1 MRKLIKTAAIVSAA
15 LAIIL
20 AGMYLFIT
28 RGLDAKSQPV
38 LVGVTAQGLDD
49 GAYEG
54 DYTSGRFT
62 NRVTVTVAEEK
73 IADIVLSRD
82 VMFPEAKVSADLFG
96 QVIRAQST
104 KVDTITN
111 ATVTC
116 NAYLKA
122 IENALT
128 GKEE

>member
-1 MRKLIKTAAIVSAA
+1 MRKLIKTAAIVIAA
-15 LAIIL
+15 LIVIL
-20 AGMYLFIT
+20 TGMYHFIT
-28 RGLDAKSQPV
+28 RGLDDKSQPV

-54 DYTSGRFT
+54 GYTSGRFT

-73 IADIVLSRD
+73 MVDIALSRD

-104 KVDTITN
+104 KVDTMTG

>member
-1 MRKLIKTAAIVSAA
+1 MKKLIKAAAIISAA
-15 LAIIL
+15 LIVIL

-28 RGLDAKSQPV
+28 RGLEAKSQPT
-38 LVGVTAQGLDD
+38 LIGVTAQGLDD
-49 GAYEG
+49 GEYEG
-54 DYTSGRFT
+54 DYTGGRFT
-62 NRVTVTVAEEK
+62 NRVTVTVAGEK
-73 IADIVLSRD
+73 IVGIALSRD

-104 KVDTITN
+104 KVDTITG
-111 ATVTC
+111 ATVTS

-122 IENALT
+122 IENSLT